1 MPVALRGRD
10 RIRRRR
16 RIACK
21 RLSIW
26 TDGDMDF
33 DLTGAQQ
40 EIVEGVRALCA
51 RFNDEYWRAKDAA
64 HEFPHDFYQA
74 VAKAGYLGVAIPE
87 EFGGSGLGITE
98 AALVMREVA
107 YAGAMNAAS
116 AIHLS
121 IFGLTPI
128 VMHGTEEVKRRHLP
142 RVVSGELHAAFAV
155 TEPDAGND
163 ITHIK
168 TFARREGD
176 NYVIN
181 GRKVF
186 TTKAQEAHKM
196 LLLTRTT
203 PFEQVT
209 KKTDG
214 MSLFFADLDRNAV
227 EVRELLKLGRHAVD
241 TNMLFIDNLKVSAAD
256 LIGEEGKGFRYLL
269 DGLNPERI
277 LIASEAI
284 GIGRAAVDRAVRYAK
299 ERIVFG
305 RPIGQNQAIAH
316 PLADAYAKLEV
327 AELMTMKAA
336 WLFDHRKPCGPEAN
350 IAKLRAADA
359 SFEACDRAVQTLG
372 GYGYMREY
380 DVERYFRECRML
392 KIAPV
397 SQEMVL
403 NTISEHVLHLPRSY

>member
-1 MPVALRGRD
+1 
-10 RIRRRR
+10 
-16 RIACK
+16 
-21 RLSIW
+21 
-26 TDGDMDF
+26 MDF
-33 DLTGAQQ
+33 ELSDSQK

-51 RFNDEYWRAKDAA
+51 RFPDEYWRSKDQRK
-64 HEFPHDFYQA
+64 EFPHEFYQA
-74 VAKAGYLGVAIPE
+74 VAQAGFLGIAIPE
-87 EFGGSGLGITE
+87 EYGGSGLGITE
-98 AALVMREVA
+98 GALVMKEVA

-116 AIHLS
+116 SIHLG
-121 IFGLTPI
+121 IFGLAPLI
-128 VMHGTEEVKRRHLP
+128 RHGSEELKRRYLP
-142 RVVSGELHAAFAV
+142 RVISGELHVAFAV

-203 PFEQVT
+203 PVDKVA
-209 KKTDG
+209 KKTEG
-214 MSLFFADLDRNAV
+214 MTLFFADLDRNAI

-256 LIGEEGKGFRYLL
+256 LVGEEGRGFHTLL

-284 GIGRAAVDRAVRYAK
+284 GIGRAVVDRAVRYAK

-327 AELMTMKAA
+327 AELMMMKAA

-350 IAKLRAADA
+350 IAKLRAAEA
-359 SFEACDRAVQTLG
+359 GFEACDRAVQTLG
-372 GYGYMREY
+372 GYGYMQEY

-403 NTISEHVLHLPRSY
+403 NTISEHVLKLPRSY

>member
-1 MPVALRGRD
+1 
-10 RIRRRR
+10 
-16 RIACK
+16 
-21 RLSIW
+21 
-26 TDGDMDF
+26 MDF
-33 DLTGAQQ
+33 ELSDEQK
-40 EIVEGVRALCA
+40 EIVEGARALCQ
-51 RFNDEYWRAKDAA
+51 RFPDEYWRGHDAR
-64 HEFPHDFYQA
+64 HEFPHEFYKA
-74 VAKAGYLGVAIPE
+74 VAEAGYLGIAIPE
-87 EFGGSGLGITE
+87 EYGGSGLGITE

-116 AIHLS
+116 SIHLG
-121 IFGLTPI
+121 IFGLAPL
-128 VMHGTEEVKRRHLP
+128 VVHGSEELKRRHLP
-142 RVVSGELHAAFAV
+142 RAISGKLHVAFAV

-176 NYVIN
+176 NYIIN

-203 PFEQVT
+203 PIEKVA
-209 KKTDG
+209 KKTEG
-214 MSLFFADLDRNAV
+214 MTLFFADVDRDAV

-241 TNMLFIDNLKVSAAD
+241 TNMLFIDNLKVSASD
-256 LIGEEGKGFRYLL
+256 VVGQEGRGFYTLL

-277 LIASEAI
+277 LVAAEGI
-284 GIGRAAVDRAVRYAK
+284 GIGRSAIDRAVHYAK
-299 ERIVFG
+299 ERVVFG

-327 AELMTMKAA
+327 AELMMLKAA
-336 WLFDHRKPCGPEAN
+336 WLFDYRKPCGPEAN

-359 SFEACDRAVQTLG
+359 GFEACDRAVQTLG
-372 GYGYMREY
+372 GYGYMQEY

-397 SQEMVL
+397 TQEMVL
-403 NTISEHVLHLPRSY
+403 NTISEHVLKLPRSY

>member
-1 MPVALRGRD
+1 
-10 RIRRRR
+10 
-16 RIACK
+16 
-21 RLSIW
+21 
-26 TDGDMDF
+26 MDF
-33 DLTGAQQ
+33 ELTDAQQ
-40 EIVEGVRALCA
+40 EIVRGVQALCQ
-51 RFNDEYWRAKDAA
+51 RFQDDYWRDKDAR
-64 HEFPHDFYQA
+64 HEFPHEFYKA
-74 VAKAGYLGVAIPE
+74 VAEAGFLGIAIPE
-87 EFGGSGLGITE
+87 EYGGSGLGITE

-116 AIHLS
+116 SIHLS
-121 IFGLTPI
+121 IFGLTPL
-128 VMHGTEEVKRRHLP
+128 VVHGTEEIKRRYLP
-142 RVVSGELHAAFAV
+142 RVISGELHVAFAV

-176 NYVIN
+176 NYIIN

-203 PFEQVT
+203 PLDQVT

-214 MSLFFADLDRNAV
+214 MTLFFADLDRDAI

-256 LIGEEGKGFRYLL
+256 VVGQEGRGFHTLL

-277 LIASEAI
+277 LIAAEAI

-316 PLADAYAKLEV
+316 PLADAYSKLEV
-327 AELMTMKAA
+327 AELMMMKAA
-336 WLFDHRKPCGPEAN
+336 WLFDHRHPCGPEAN
-350 IAKLRAADA
+350 IAKLRGADA
-359 SFEACDRAVQTLG
+359 GMEACDRAVQTLG